1 MTDEVPA
8 QRRRLDRL
16 LAHGPAAAA
25 TPLAR
30 GAVSSARP
38 TLALVLLAVAQ
49 FMVFLDET
57 VVNVALPSIKTSL
70 DFTQTGLAWVLDAY
84 ILIFGG
90 FLLVGGRMADVF
102 GRRRIFALG
111 VAVFGV
117 ASLAD
122 GLAQSQALL
131 VVARGFQGLGAALS
145 TPAALALVSGLFPS
159 GRRRAQALSIWGAL
173 SGIGFVAGVL
183 LGGVIT
189 DLASWRWVFL
199 INVPVALAAVVV
211 IPHLVRESRPTRRAP
226 LDLTAAAAVT
236 LSVLAL
242 VYALLGVE
250 RAGFLSVRTL
260 GLLAVS
266 GLAFGLFV
274 VAERRSETPLIP
286 AALRRA
292 TTMITADAQQAILGA
307 SLISSFFL
315 LTLYMQQALDYSP
328 LRTGLAYIPLALG
341 VLAGSGLASHLLPD
355 LGAARVASVGLAV
368 SAIGLL
374 WLAQLDD
381 DTTYARGLL
390 PGLLLIAV
398 GAGLAFVSLATA
410 ALEDADDE
418 QAGVA
423 SGLLNSSAQI
433 GGAVG
438 VAAMTTVAAATTAD
452 RIAAGAS
459 PLASLVD
466 GFSRAFLLA
475 SIVAMLGAALGVL
488 VRRGGTMTDARRG
501 DVQAVASTRDA

>member
-1 MTDEVPA
+1 
-8 QRRRLDRL
+8 
-16 LAHGPAAAA
+16 
-25 TPLAR
+25 
-30 GAVSSARP
+30 
-38 TLALVLLAVAQ
+38 
-49 FMVFLDET
+49 MVFLDET
-57 VVNVALPSIKTSL
+57 VVNVALPSIKASL
-70 DFTQTGLAWVLDAY
+70 DFTQTGLAWVIDAY

-90 FLLVGGRMADVF
+90 LLLVGGRMADVF
-102 GRRRIFALG
+102 GRRRIFVVG
-111 VAVFGV
+111 VAVFGA

-122 GLAQSQALL
+122 GLAQSQPLL
-131 VVARGFQGLGAALS
+131 VVARGLQGLGAALS

-159 GRRRAQALSIWGAL
+159 GRRRARALSIWGAL
-173 SGIGFVAGVL
+173 SGIGFAAGVL

-199 INVPVALAAVVV
+199 INVPVALVAVVLT
-211 IPHLVRESRPTRRAP
+211 PHLIRESRPARRAP
-226 LDLTAAAAVT
+226 LDLIAAAVVT

-242 VYALLGVE
+242 VYALLGAE

-260 GLLAVS
+260 GLFVIS
-266 GLAFGLFV
+266 GLAFVLFV
-274 VAERRSETPLIP
+274 VVERRSEAPLIP
-286 AALRRA
+286 AAFRRA
-292 TTMITADAQQAILGA
+292 TTMMTADAQQAILGA

-315 LTLYMQQALDYSP
+315 LTLYMQQALDYSA
-328 LRTGLAYIPLALG
+328 LQTGLAYIPLALG

-355 LGAARVASVGLAV
+355 LGTARVASAGLAV

-374 WLAQLDD
+374 WLAQLGADS
-381 DTTYARGLL
+381 TYARGLL

-410 ALEDADDE
+410 ALEGTDDQ

-433 GGAVG
+433 GGAIG
-438 VAAMTTVAAATTAD
+438 VATMTAIAAATTTD

-459 PLASLVD
+459 PLTALVD

-488 VRRGGTMTDARRG
+488 TRRGGTTNDARRG
-501 DVQAVASTRDA
+501 RIQAATSTRDG